1 MSFRQSNQVYVSN
14 PLIFTA
20 WSTVS
25 LNLPS
30 LMDGFGRLA
39 SILLLKQQDN
49 EDASESFVRAVPLAN
64 TGFGSV
70 RYVKVYATCQLRR
83 TWLSKDVRGDF
94 AFGFLKVEIFFNF
107 GRF

>member
-30 LMDGFGRLA
+30 LMDGFGQLA
-39 SILLLKQQDN
+39 SILLPKQQDN
-49 EDASESFVRAVPLAN
+49 EDASKSFVRAVPLAN
-64 TGFGSV
+64 TGFGSI

-94 AFGFLKVEIFFNF
+94 VFGFLKVEIFFNF